1 MKIDFF
7 KTKDK
12 EYLAKLLWEYIEDN
26 VLTLAEDENLLLVYE
41 PRMKEVFKILV
52 YEPRMKEVFKI
63 RMKKGETTIGKSLF
77 LIEEIGWLG
86 PAKNYDERLKLLE
99 KRKEEFI
106 SDFVKRWGE

>member
-1 MKIDFF
+1 VKIDFF

-41 PRMKEVFKILV
+41 Q
-52 YEPRMKEVFKI
+52 RMKEVFKI

-86 PAKNYDERLKLLE
+86 PAKNYEERLKLLE
-99 KRKEEFI
+99 RCKEEFI
-106 SDFVKRWGE
+106 SNFVKRWGE